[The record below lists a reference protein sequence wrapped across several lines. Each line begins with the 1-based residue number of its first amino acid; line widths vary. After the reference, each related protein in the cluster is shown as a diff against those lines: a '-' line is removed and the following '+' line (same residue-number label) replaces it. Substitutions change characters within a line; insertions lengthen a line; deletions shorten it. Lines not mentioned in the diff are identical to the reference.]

1 MRKWHNKFLTML
13 LVADLMASSLQ
24 PYAVAAAIGP
34 EETIEIQ
41 ESNVE
46 QEGTDEEA
54 QQQDTTASE
63 DAESKEDTESKAEDT
78 TDVESNSDNET
89 AVEDTTTTE
98 AATED
103 TDSTAEDKKE
113 ESSSETTE
121 QNTQNVE
128 NKVAQIGET
137 SYTTFEEAINAA
149 QANDTIVLLQDVEV
163 SATITV
169 NKNLVI
175 VSATE
180 EARTIRRADNFKG
193 SFFNVTNGVKLSLGD
208 EYGTQPVIVDGGAQ
222 WVVKKLESEVT
233 EEETVVRTLE
243 EKQTSDDG
251 TEETMVEVSATPTTE
266 GAYNTGIQA
275 EAPVVQITKGQVAV
289 NKNTVIQNND
299 NTKDNTNGGAIANP
313 AGGNGTV
320 FVYGSILNNATTG
333 NNTNGG
339 AIYNNGYANVYEG
352 AVISG
357 NKANTNGGAI
367 YNYGGG
373 IVTIQDGT
381 FTNNAAVNGGAIWA
395 DGKVDLADGTFKDN
409 VASNNGGAVYVY
421 SIYESRSVNFR
432 GGLFTENKAV
442 KGEDVFLYQNF
453 ATFSGNVQIDDV
465 WVKSEQSLKITNAIR
480 GKIGVTYENPEG
492 ENIQVASGNNYT
504 LKESDVSNITSNIEM
519 YNTAFKDG
527 KAVLVYAPV
536 VIDSQTHTETS
547 DIENEVKL
555 SVTAHA
561 KSNETVTY
569 QWYESSEASGE
580 NGTEIQ
586 DATESTYT
594 VKKDKAGLYYYY
606 CVVKAE
612 KAAETKSEVITV
624 KMTDKNT
631 AEIPAITSQP
641 VGGTYDLQKQVT
653 LKVEASVEDSGVLSY
668 QWYRATNENL
678 EGAEAIK
685 DATDATYTF
694 TASKTGTFY
703 YYCVVTN
710 TKEGLKTPVSTA
722 QSAAAQVKVNGVAV
736 RYNGVEYSSIN
747 EVLDVLGTED
757 ATLEV
762 SSDIVL
768 DKTITI
774 DSANLTIKGENNASV
789 SIRLASTFKNQ
800 AFVVNGGTLTLE
812 NVKVDGGAVWY
823 GATNEYLGRGISN
836 AGRKANAAL
845 VTING
850 GTVNLKE
857 GAYLQNNVVD
867 WAVSG
872 VNMTA
877 GTLNIDGG
885 HIINNYGGSHGGAIF
900 AASNKSTIN
909 MTAGEVSGN
918 QARTSTGGICA
929 DTGTILNISGG
940 QIFNNYTTGRSGGVF
955 INGKLTLSGDA
966 KIYHNYAGGNG
977 GGIFQNDGTA
987 TIEGGIIEDNYA
999 NENGGAIASA
1009 KGTLNI
1015 QGGTIKGNTAK
1026 ANGQGIYTESS
1037 VTIGTELNLDGISDD
1052 IYTQKTYTLT
1062 LDGNGVDNPESQTI
1076 RYLGN
1081 YNLPTLKRNGYK
1093 FLGWYTAADETGTK
1107 VENGSFITET
1117 KNVKLYAQWELTATN
1132 AITLT
1137 KQPEGG
1143 IFYIEDK
1150 KELSIDATTKE
1161 EAEVSYQ
1168 WYRCDDEKGTNKV
1181 ALEGETNKTLSLP
1194 EDLGTYYYFCIVS
1207 EENSVD
1213 AVSDIVKVQMISKN
1227 VASTPEFSKQPQ
1239 SVEKY
1244 VGEKVVF
1251 EVEANT
1257 IDNGTL
1263 TYQWYRSQ
1271 ENVADIETAEK
1282 IDGATSTTYEVTPSE
1297 SGVYYYFVAVTNTI
1311 KNQKGEDTTTTVT
1324 SNVARLT
1331 SHGKITVADI
1341 KADDAYMQKTYWN
1354 SYRIDTKE
1362 SKDGYIETATSLYG
1376 NWGSNTIDKAFDGNW
1391 NTFWETNRSSTDN
1404 SMEIT
1409 FNKEVQLD
1417 RILYATRQDAQKGQ
1431 GYPTK
1436 LVVYSKT
1443 TDGEYVEVGVAESTG
1458 TSEYRIFTLPHAITS
1473 KAIKLKF
1480 EQTTS
1485 NNWPSAS
1492 EIVLLRSEDTVL
1504 SGCATVYGTAIPG
1517 AQLSVST
1524 DVQVG
1529 DKDTLAYQWQ
1539 ESKDGT
1545 SYTDIQGATNATYTV
1560 RTEDADANKYLRV
1573 VVSDASGKFAGTMV
1587 SEPYRSLVDV
1597 KLEGNPVSG
1606 ETLKPVMNYVS
1617 GDTKYEYQWERSTDG
1632 KEFKNIE
1639 GATKETYKVDNV
1651 VANQYVRLAVKISV
1665 DGVSATTVYSDGV
1678 HIDATAMMTGAPQ
1691 VGSTLRAS
1699 VKGIEEKENSAT
1711 YTWEIGD
1718 SETGEFKAITDATG
1732 ATYTIKEDDLNKFI
1746 RVKAE
1751 LTESKA
1757 TVTSEAWQVKED
1769 GTYDKIEGDSV
1780 YLSDIKKEK
1789 LIDSSIGYK
1798 TLMYDANTSGDTI
1811 TLLVNGEKNY
1821 FFKGLGAHAPSTLVY
1836 DLSDYV
1842 TYYHFDRFLAYLG
1855 LDNAQGDKGN
1865 GVKFTV
1871 QTSIDNK
1878 TWKTVQTTGVLK
1890 GNTDA
1895 VKVDIQLEDAKYLKI
1910 SISDNGSNANDH
1922 SVIADAVLAN
1932 QAYTGKVQNQEFV
1945 KTVAE
1950 YDKELKQIREVNPD
1964 KTVKEIL
1971 QMDDY
1976 KKLLYQR
1983 TFVSNATYNLV
1994 KAYAEN
2000 EEYADTLKWFM
2011 NDLEALEDYALGG
2024 ALSCNYTNFIK
2035 VLTKLYTKHG
2045 EDLKDTTYGS
2055 LYKRMMIAIS
2065 FTHSGDVPFWAD
2077 YSQKSDPVRRYE
2089 IYKKLHSKGLL
2100 INNAFEN
2107 LTVTEMRWVVNAMID
2122 DEEIEWLNYYVRTH
2136 SSKNTMKPEDFNSN
2150 NFTPGPYYF
2159 IKYGFGYNYKNE
2171 KYYTE
2176 ENKEKWQKKYGLTNE
2191 AAGEGGKDFDLNVTY
2206 GTDPKIWMVFE
2217 EGAVC
2222 GGISKTGTNI
2232 VQVFGLP
2239 AIVVG
2244 QPGHAAYLQLTYTNP
2259 NDPKNS
2265 TGKWLVQNDIYGWSK
2280 SQSGGLLNGWGNEYA
2295 AELGVS
2301 SYTLLAQATLDDEEN
2316 LHTAERF
2323 VKLASAYS
2331 DDPEEQIRLYEQALD
2346 VQNINLDAWYGLINA
2361 YKALGKGDEDFLKLS
2376 QRIADAL
2383 TYYPLPMWKT
2393 LEDRIKPEI
2402 KSGESLAILALQ
2414 EQVALKKATK
2424 ATTANTTQP
2433 EVSKTMAN
2441 SLLGNQNTAI
2451 ATFSLDGNNAG
2462 KIMIDSSY
2470 GGGNQVLYSIDGGV
2484 NWKNAGITTEVLLT
2498 QEEIDALTPEKDLL
2512 VRFQGTTNYYTID
2525 ITKAST
2531 PSNLYRNDRENRLIG
2546 SVANLEWR
2554 VAGDDQWTDLT
2565 SDTTFTG
2572 DKTIQVRVKA
2582 NGTEQVSDIATY
2594 KFTTDT
2600 DTASKKY
2607 IPLSHISYVGTSS
2620 QQNEGSSG
2628 AKVLTGE
2635 PNSMWHTVWSGND
2648 NERYVTVKFD
2658 EPRYLTA
2665 VDYTPRQTGNNGRFL
2680 SCEVYT
2686 SMDGEDWMLAGSVT
2700 GWGDNANTKRVNL
2713 FGPTYAKYVKV
2724 VGTKTIGNFGS
2735 AAMLE
2740 FFEDTTVES
2749 KTVESIEV
2757 KTAPKKTTY
2766 LRGDEL
2772 NIKGLVV
2779 IAHYDDGTKGTLKHK
2794 FLQFD
2799 KTILDKLGKET
2810 ISVSYSLNGE
2820 VVPVTFD
2827 VNVVEN
2833 TKDITGITVTELPTK
2848 MRYFVGDSLD
2858 TTGMV
2863 VKAQYADGTE
2873 GYIFD
2878 DMYEVVPGTF
2888 KDATDS
2894 QKVTIRYT
2902 RNDKT
2907 VSDSF
2912 DGVEVTKTVKS
2923 ITISKKPT
2931 TTTYNLGDDFNNK
2944 GMQVSVV
2951 YDDNTKEVL
2960 DSTDYV
2966 IESDGF
2972 SNNPGAKTITV
2983 TYARKPEIQT
2993 SVSVIVF
3000 PYIQTEQFI
3009 FEAAEGKDTA
3019 SLTYVMGNTVAED
3032 GKVEVPS
3039 TVTVADKLDFTVNT
3053 IGRSSFEG
3061 QTNVKSVV
3069 LPSTVQSI
3077 EKDAFK
3083 NSTGLK
3089 EVYLTSYDNFDNL
3102 SIADTAFSGVTGATI
3117 YVANEKLVKE
3127 LEDKNITGIKNLTI
3141 KSIAEKVTTLEIQ
3154 APNKTEYTL
3163 GESADFTGLEV
3174 YGILEDGNKIL
3185 LNSETYSMNAFDRN
3199 KAGEQVITVRLN
3211 KKDVTASFTLNVT
3224 PATPSIEAQPMDMG
3238 YNETE
3243 KPEALK
3249 VVASTKDAG
3258 HLSYQWYSNTTNST
3272 KGATAIQGA
3281 TTDSY
3286 VPELK
3291 DQYYFV
3297 VVTNNDAA
3305 KTEGTSISVT
3315 SDIAHIQVGSYEARI
3330 GNTSY
3335 ATLKEAVVNAEDGAT
3350 IQIRKD
3356 ITIEDTIVINKNLTI
3371 TGHTIKR
3378 ANTFNGLLFQ
3388 VNKGTVLLE
3397 NVEVDGGAVW
3407 TGNEDATLKRG
3418 TKNTGIV
3425 ADNSL
3430 VLVTAGELNLGKD
3443 AVLKNNAN
3451 NSNNYGRSGGAVRIS
3466 GGTFRMTGGTMKDN
3480 YSAPYGGAVLAT
3492 GGSVIIES
3500 GLVSGNH
3507 GTSSGG
3513 TFCIDQSAT
3522 FTMTSTENPED
3533 TVIENNL
3540 GNGNGGAI
3548 WLSNGKAT
3556 LNGGI
3561 IRNNKATN
3569 GGAVYMQ
3576 GSGTLELGDVTIT
3589 GNSVTNMVS
3598 GIYYANGS
3606 ISIIGVPNMEN
3617 DIYVT
3622 GGRQLKLTSDL
3633 TNIKSKIRISN
3644 IGSSAETAV
3653 FVVAD
3658 TAEHAKSAE
3667 NAFALATGLS
3677 LYADGTNVY
3686 FTRKNS

>member
-1 MRKWHNKFLTML
+1 MRKWQNKFLTML

-24 PYAVAAAIGP
+24 PYAVAASVGT
-34 EETIEIQ
+34 EEGQEVIEVQ

-46 QEGTDEEA
+46 EQENTSKEA
-54 QQQDTTASE
+54 QGDEVASEETDTKTEETTDAKDTESSDKEEVSSEGVSSEETTVTE
-63 DAESKEDTESKAEDT
+63 DAETVTE
-78 TDVESNSDNET
+78 ET
-89 AVEDTTTTE
+89 EETEATVEDK
-98 AATED
+98 TED
-103 TDSTAEDKKE
+103 STEKT
-113 ESSSETTE
+113 ETTE
-121 QNTQNVE
+121 QTTQKVE
-128 NKVAQIGET
+128 NPVAQIGEIQ
-137 SYTTFEEAINAA
+137 YATFAEAVSAA
-149 QANDTIVLLQDVEV
+149 QADDTIVLLQDVEV
-163 SATITV
+163 NAAITV
-169 NKNLVI
+169 DKNLAI

-180 EARTIRRADNFKG
+180 DAKIIRRAKG
-193 SFFNVTNGVKLSLGD
+193 LKGNLFIVANGAKFALGN
-208 EYGTQPVIVDGGAQ
+208 EEGTQPVIVDGGAK
-222 WVVKKLESEVT
+222 WVVKKLQAEVA
-233 EEETVVRTLE
+233 EGETVVRTIE
-243 EKQTSDDG
+243 DKSSSSD
-251 TEETMVEVSATPTTE
+251 EETIVEVLVESPTVD
-266 GAYNTGIQA
+266 GAYNAGI
-275 EAPVVQITKGQVAV
+275 EADSAVIRIDEGQFYLY
-289 NKNTVIQNND
+289 KNAVIQNND
-299 NTKDNTNGGAIANP
+299 DKTQDAGGGAIANNK
-313 AGGNGTV
+313 GEK
-320 FVYGSILNNATTG
+320 GSIFLYGILQNNATRG

-339 AIYNNGYANVYEG
+339 AIRNNGQLTVYES
-352 AVISG
+352 ALLSG
-357 NKANTNGGAI
+357 NKAE
-367 YNYGGG
+367 
-373 IVTIQDGT
+373 
-381 FTNNAAVNGGAIWA
+381 VNGG
-395 DGKVDLADGTFKDN
+395 
-409 VASNNGGAVYVY
+409 
-421 SIYESRSVNFR
+421 SIYNH
-432 GGLFTENKAV
+432 G
-442 KGEDVFLYQNF
+442 
-453 ATFSGNVQIDDV
+453 
-465 WVKSEQSLKITNAIR
+465 
-480 GKIGVTYENPEG
+480 
-492 ENIQVASGNNYT
+492 
-504 LKESDVSNITSNIEM
+504 
-519 YNTAFKDG
+519 
-527 KAVLVYAPV
+527 
-536 VIDSQTHTETS
+536 
-547 DIENEVKL
+547 
-555 SVTAHA
+555 
-561 KSNETVTY
+561 
-569 QWYESSEASGE
+569 
-580 NGTEIQ
+580 
-586 DATESTYT
+586 
-594 VKKDKAGLYYYY
+594 
-606 CVVKAE
+606 
-612 KAAETKSEVITV
+612 
-624 KMTDKNT
+624 
-631 AEIPAITSQP
+631 
-641 VGGTYDLQKQVT
+641 
-653 LKVEASVEDSGVLSY
+653 
-668 QWYRATNENL
+668 
-678 EGAEAIK
+678 
-685 DATDATYTF
+685 
-694 TASKTGTFY
+694 
-703 YYCVVTN
+703 
-710 TKEGLKTPVSTA
+710 
-722 QSAAAQVKVNGVAV
+722 NGVV
-736 RYNGVEYSSIN
+736 
-747 EVLDVLGTED
+747 
-757 ATLEV
+757 
-762 SSDIVL
+762 
-768 DKTITI
+768 
-774 DSANLTIKGENNASV
+774 
-789 SIRLASTFKNQ
+789 
-800 AFVVNGGTLTLE
+800 
-812 NVKVDGGAVWY
+812 
-823 GATNEYLGRGISN
+823 
-836 AGRKANAAL
+836 
-845 VTING
+845 
-850 GTVNLKE
+850 
-857 GAYLQNNVVD
+857 
-867 WAVSG
+867 
-872 VNMTA
+872 
-877 GTLNIDGG
+877 
-885 HIINNYGGSHGGAIF
+885 
-900 AASNKSTIN
+900 
-909 MTAGEVSGN
+909 
-918 QARTSTGGICA
+918 
-929 DTGTILNISGG
+929 
-940 QIFNNYTTGRSGGVF
+940 
-955 INGKLTLSGDA
+955 
-966 KIYHNYAGGNG
+966 
-977 GGIFQNDGTA
+977 
-987 TIEGGIIEDNYA
+987 TIEGGEFTNNTA
-999 NENGGAIASA
+999 KNGGAIASA
-1009 KGTLNI
+1009 SGTLNI
-1015 QGGTIKGNTAK
+1015 QGGTIKGNK
-1026 ANGQGIYTESS
+1026 ATLDGNGIYTESS
-1037 VTIGTELNLDGISDD
+1037 VTIGDELNLDGISDD

-1093 FLGWYTAADETGTK
+1093 FLGWYTASDETGTK

-1117 KNVKLYAQWELTATN
+1117 NNVTLYAQWELTSTN
-1132 AITLT
+1132 EITLT
-1137 KQPEGG
+1137 KQPEAGT
-1143 IFYIEDK
+1143 FYLEDK
-1150 KELSIDATTKE
+1150 PVLSIEAKTTKD
-1161 EAEVSYQ
+1161 EAQVSYQ
-1168 WYRCDDEKGTNKV
+1168 WYRCDDEQGANKV

-1194 EDLGTYYYFCIVS
+1194 SDLGVYYYFCVVS

-1213 AVSDIVKVQMISKN
+1213 VVSEVVKVQIISRN
-1227 VASTPEFSKQPQ
+1227 IAYTPVFSKQPQ
-1239 SVEKY
+1239 AVNKY
-1244 VGEKVVF
+1244 VGETAKL

-1257 IDNGTL
+1257 IDNGTI
-1263 TYQWYRSQ
+1263 TYQWYRS
-1271 ENVADIETAEK
+1271 ENKTADMETAEK
-1282 IDGATSTTYEVTPSE
+1282 VDDATSSTYEVTPSDA
-1297 SGVYYYFVAVTNTI
+1297 GVYYYFVVATNTI
-1311 KNQKGEDTTTTVT
+1311 KNEKGENVT
-1324 SNVARLT
+1324 ATATSDVVNVT
-1331 SHGKITVADI
+1331 IHNKITVEDM
-1341 KADDAYMQKTYWN
+1341 KADDARMQKKYWN
-1354 SYRIDTKE
+1354 SYRIDTQT
-1362 SKDGYIETATSLYG
+1362 SQYGYIEKATSLYG
-1376 NWGSNTIDKAFDGNW
+1376 NWGSNTINKAFDGNW

-1404 SMEIT
+1404 AMEIT

-1417 RILYATRQDAQKGQ
+1417 RIIYATRQDVSKGN

-1436 LVVYSKT
+1436 LVIYSKT
-1443 TDGEYVEVGVAESTG
+1443 TDGEYVEVGVAESAR
-1458 TSEYRIFTLPHAITS
+1458 TSGYRIFTLPHAITS

-1480 EQTTS
+1480 EQATP

-1517 AQLSVST
+1517 AKLSVST

-1529 DKDTLAYQWQ
+1529 DKEALAYQWQ
-1539 ESKDGT
+1539 ESTDGI
-1545 SYTDIQGATNATYTV
+1545 SYTDIQGAINATYTV

-1573 VVSDASGKFAGTMV
+1573 VVSDTSGKFAGTMV

-1606 ETLKPVMNYVS
+1606 ETLKPVMNYV
-1617 GDTKYEYQWERSTDG
+1617 GDKTTYEYQWERSTDG

-1665 DGVSATTVYSDGV
+1665 DGVSTTTVYSDGV

-1691 VGSTLRAS
+1691 VGSTLKAS
-1699 VKGIEEKENSAT
+1699 VKGIEEKENSVI

-1855 LDNAQGDKGN
+1855 LDNAQGSKGN

-2546 SVANLEWR
+2546 SVVNLEWR

-2749 KTVESIEV
+2749 KTVESIEL

-2779 IAHYDDGTKGTLKHK
+2779 IARYDDGTKGTLKHK

-2863 VKAQYADGTE
+2863 VRAQYADGTE

-2878 DMYEVVPGTF
+2878 GMYKVVPEKFTE
-2888 KDATDS
+2888 ATDS
-2894 QKVTIRYT
+2894 QKVTIEFT
-2902 RNDKT
+2902 RNGNT
-2907 VSDSF
+2907 VTDTFS
-2912 DGVEVTKTVKS
+2912 GVEVTKTVKS
-2923 ITISKKPT
+2923 IKISKKPT
-2931 TTTYNLGDDFNNK
+2931 TTTYSLGDAFNDK
-2944 GMQVSVV
+2944 GMQVSAV
-2951 YDDNTKEVL
+2951 YDDNTQEVL
-2960 DSTDYV
+2960 DSSDYI

-2972 SNNPGAKTITV
+2972 SNTAGTKTITV

-2993 SVSVIVF
+2993 NISVIIF

-3009 FEAAEGKDTA
+3009 FEAAEGKDIA

-3039 TVTVADKLDFTVNT
+3039 TVTVADKLDFTINT

-3127 LEDKNITGIKNLTI
+3127 LEDKHITGIKNLTI

-3378 ANTFNGLLFQ
+3378 ANTFKGLLFQ

-3430 VLVTAGELNLGKD
+3430 VLVTAGEFNLGKD

-3466 GGTFRMTGGTMKDN
+3466 GGTFRMTGGTIKDN

-3492 GGSVIIES
+3492 SGSVIIES

-3522 FTMTSTENPED
+3522 FTMTRTENPED

-3622 GGRQLKLTSDL
+3622 GGKKINLTSDL
-3633 TNIKSKIRISN
+3633 TDMKSKIRISN
-3644 IGSSAETAV
+3644 IGSSAEKAV

-3667 NAFALATGLS
+3667 NAFALASGLS
-3677 LYADGTNVY
+3677 LQAEGTDVY
-3686 FTRKNS
+3686 FTRK

>member
-1 MRKWHNKFLTML
+1 MRKWQNKFLTML
-13 LVADLMASSLQ
+13 LVADLMASPLQ
-24 PYAVAAAIGP
+24 PYAVAASIGP
-34 EETIEIQ
+34 EEGQEVIGVQ

-46 QEGTDEEA
+46 EQENTSKEA
-54 QQQDTTASE
+54 QGDEVASEETDTKTEETTDAKDTESSDKEEVSSEGVSSEETTVTE
-63 DAESKEDTESKAEDT
+63 DAETVTE
-78 TDVESNSDNET
+78 ET
-89 AVEDTTTTE
+89 EATVEDK
-98 AATED
+98 TED
-103 TDSTAEDKKE
+103 STEKT
-113 ESSSETTE
+113 ETTE
-121 QNTQNVE
+121 QTTQKVE
-128 NKVAQIGET
+128 NAVAQIGEIQ
-137 SYTTFEEAINAA
+137 YATFAEAVSAA
-149 QANDTIVLLQDVEV
+149 QADDTIVLLQDVEV
-163 SATITV
+163 NAAITV
-169 NKNLVI
+169 DKNLAI

-180 EARTIRRADNFKG
+180 DAKIIRRAKG
-193 SFFNVTNGVKLSLGD
+193 LKGNLFIVANGAKFALGN
-208 EYGTQPVIVDGGAQ
+208 EEGTQPVIVDGGAK
-222 WVVKKLESEVT
+222 WVVKKLQAEVA
-233 EEETVVRTLE
+233 EGETVVRTIE
-243 EKQTSDDG
+243 DKSSSSD
-251 TEETMVEVSATPTTE
+251 EETIVEVLVESPTVD
-266 GAYNTGIQA
+266 GAYNAGI
-275 EAPVVQITKGQVAV
+275 EADSAVIRIDEGQFYLY
-289 NKNTVIQNND
+289 KNAVIQNND
-299 NTKDNTNGGAIANP
+299 DKTQDAGGGAIANNK
-313 AGGNGTV
+313 GEK
-320 FVYGSILNNATTG
+320 GSIFLYGILQNNATRG

-339 AIYNNGYANVYEG
+339 AIRNNGQLTVYES
-352 AVISG
+352 ALLSG
-357 NKANTNGGAI
+357 NKAE
-367 YNYGGG
+367 
-373 IVTIQDGT
+373 
-381 FTNNAAVNGGAIWA
+381 VNGG
-395 DGKVDLADGTFKDN
+395 
-409 VASNNGGAVYVY
+409 
-421 SIYESRSVNFR
+421 SIYNH
-432 GGLFTENKAV
+432 G
-442 KGEDVFLYQNF
+442 
-453 ATFSGNVQIDDV
+453 
-465 WVKSEQSLKITNAIR
+465 
-480 GKIGVTYENPEG
+480 
-492 ENIQVASGNNYT
+492 
-504 LKESDVSNITSNIEM
+504 
-519 YNTAFKDG
+519 
-527 KAVLVYAPV
+527 
-536 VIDSQTHTETS
+536 
-547 DIENEVKL
+547 
-555 SVTAHA
+555 
-561 KSNETVTY
+561 
-569 QWYESSEASGE
+569 
-580 NGTEIQ
+580 
-586 DATESTYT
+586 
-594 VKKDKAGLYYYY
+594 
-606 CVVKAE
+606 
-612 KAAETKSEVITV
+612 
-624 KMTDKNT
+624 
-631 AEIPAITSQP
+631 
-641 VGGTYDLQKQVT
+641 
-653 LKVEASVEDSGVLSY
+653 
-668 QWYRATNENL
+668 
-678 EGAEAIK
+678 
-685 DATDATYTF
+685 
-694 TASKTGTFY
+694 
-703 YYCVVTN
+703 
-710 TKEGLKTPVSTA
+710 
-722 QSAAAQVKVNGVAV
+722 NGVV
-736 RYNGVEYSSIN
+736 
-747 EVLDVLGTED
+747 
-757 ATLEV
+757 
-762 SSDIVL
+762 
-768 DKTITI
+768 
-774 DSANLTIKGENNASV
+774 
-789 SIRLASTFKNQ
+789 
-800 AFVVNGGTLTLE
+800 
-812 NVKVDGGAVWY
+812 
-823 GATNEYLGRGISN
+823 
-836 AGRKANAAL
+836 
-845 VTING
+845 
-850 GTVNLKE
+850 
-857 GAYLQNNVVD
+857 
-867 WAVSG
+867 
-872 VNMTA
+872 
-877 GTLNIDGG
+877 
-885 HIINNYGGSHGGAIF
+885 
-900 AASNKSTIN
+900 
-909 MTAGEVSGN
+909 
-918 QARTSTGGICA
+918 
-929 DTGTILNISGG
+929 
-940 QIFNNYTTGRSGGVF
+940 
-955 INGKLTLSGDA
+955 
-966 KIYHNYAGGNG
+966 
-977 GGIFQNDGTA
+977 
-987 TIEGGIIEDNYA
+987 TIEGGEFTNNTA
-999 NENGGAIASA
+999 KNGGAIASA
-1009 KGTLNI
+1009 SGTLNI
-1015 QGGTIKGNTAK
+1015 QGGTIKGNK
-1026 ANGQGIYTESS
+1026 ATLDGNGIYTESS
-1037 VTIGTELNLDGISDD
+1037 VTIGDELNLDGISDD

-1081 YNLPTLKRNGYK
+1081 YNLPILKRNGYK
-1093 FLGWYTAADETGTK
+1093 FLGWYTASDETGTK

-1117 KNVKLYAQWELTATN
+1117 NNVTLYAQWELTSTN
-1132 AITLT
+1132 EITLT
-1137 KQPEGG
+1137 KQPEAGT
-1143 IFYIEDK
+1143 FYLEDK
-1150 KELSIDATTKE
+1150 PVLSIEAKTTKD
-1161 EAEVSYQ
+1161 EAQVSYQ
-1168 WYRCDDEKGTNKV
+1168 WYRCDDEQGANKV

-1194 EDLGTYYYFCIVS
+1194 SGLGVYYYFCVVS

-1213 AVSDIVKVQMISKN
+1213 VVSEVVKVQIISRN
-1227 VASTPEFSKQPQ
+1227 IAYTPVFSKQPQ
-1239 SVEKY
+1239 AVNKY
-1244 VGEKVVF
+1244 VGETAKL

-1257 IDNGTL
+1257 IDNGTI
-1263 TYQWYRSQ
+1263 TYQWYRS
-1271 ENVADIETAEK
+1271 ENKTADMETAEK
-1282 IDGATSTTYEVTPSE
+1282 VDDATSSTYEVTPSDA
-1297 SGVYYYFVAVTNTI
+1297 GVYYYFVVATNTI
-1311 KNQKGEDTTTTVT
+1311 KNEKGENVT
-1324 SNVARLT
+1324 ATATSDVVNVT
-1331 SHGKITVADI
+1331 IHNKITVEDM
-1341 KADDAYMQKTYWN
+1341 KADDDRMQKKYWN
-1354 SYRIDTKE
+1354 SYRIDTQT
-1362 SKDGYIETATSLYG
+1362 SQYGYIEKATSLYG
-1376 NWGSNTIDKAFDGNW
+1376 NWGSNTINKAFDGNW

-1404 SMEIT
+1404 AMEIT

-1417 RILYATRQDAQKGQ
+1417 RIIYATRQDASKGN

-1436 LVVYSKT
+1436 LVIYSKT
-1443 TDGEYVEVGVAESTG
+1443 TDGEYVEVGVAESAR
-1458 TSEYRIFTLPHAITS
+1458 TSGYRIFTLPHAITS

-1480 EQTTS
+1480 EQATP

-1529 DKDTLAYQWQ
+1529 DKEALAYQWQ
-1539 ESKDGT
+1539 ESTDGI
-1545 SYTDIQGATNATYTV
+1545 SYTDIQGAINATYTV

-1573 VVSDASGKFAGTMV
+1573 VVSDTSGKFAGTMV

-1606 ETLKPVMNYVS
+1606 ETLKPVMNYV
-1617 GDTKYEYQWERSTDG
+1617 GDKTTYEYQWERSTDG

-1665 DGVSATTVYSDGV
+1665 DGVSTTTVYSDGV

-1691 VGSTLRAS
+1691 VGSTLKAS
-1699 VKGIEEKENSAT
+1699 VKGIEEKENSVI

-1757 TVTSEAWQVKED
+1757 TVVSEAWEVKKA
-1769 GTYDKIEGDSV
+1769 GTFDDLSGEFV
-1780 YLSDIKKEK
+1780 YLSDINKDK
-1789 LIDSSIGYK
+1789 LISSSIGYK
-1798 TLMYDANTSGDTI
+1798 TLMYDTNTSGGRI
-1811 TLLVNGEKNY
+1811 TLLVDGEKNY
-1821 FFKGLGAHAPSTLVY
+1821 FLKGLGAHAPATLVY
-1836 DLSDYV
+1836 DLADYV
-1842 TYYHFDRFLAYLG
+1842 KYYHYDRFIAYLG
-1855 LDNAQGDKGN
+1855 LDNGQGSKGT

-1871 QTSIDNK
+1871 QTSTDNK
-1878 TWKTVQTTGVLK
+1878 NWKTVQTTGVLK
-1890 GNTDA
+1890 GNTNA

-1910 SISDNGSNANDH
+1910 SIDSNGNNECDH
-1922 SVIADAVLAN
+1922 SVVADAKLATLSYKAEESET
-1932 QAYTGKVQNQEFV
+1932 QSLI

-1950 YDKELKQIREVNPD
+1950 YDKELKAFEENYPE
-1964 KTVKEIL
+1964 KSAKEL
-1971 QMDDY
+1971 LEMSDY
-1976 KKLLYQR
+1976 KQLLYQR
-1983 TFVSNATYNLV
+1983 TFVSDAGYNLL
-1994 KAYAEN
+1994 KSYLAGDDYLK
-2000 EEYADTLKWFM
+2000 TLQWFM
-2011 NDLEALEDYALGG
+2011 NDDEALDLYVGGGKAAGSYA
-2024 ALSCNYTNFIK
+2024 NFMD
-2035 VLTKLYTKHG
+2035 VLARLYIKHG
-2045 EDLKDTTYGS
+2045 DDFNKEHGS
-2055 LYKRMMIAIS
+2055 LYKKMMITIAL
-2065 FTHSGDVPFWAD
+2065 THSTTVSYWAD
-2077 YSQKSDPVRRYE
+2077 GTVKSDPLNRYE
-2089 IYKKLHSKGLL
+2089 IFKHMYDSGVLL
-2100 INNAFEN
+2100 NNVFEN
-2107 LTVTEMRWVVNAMID
+2107 LTVEEMRWVMNSIAGD
-2122 DEEIEWLNYYVRTH
+2122 DELEWANYYLRYHTKI
-2136 SSKNTMKPEDFNSN
+2136 KNISEDQLNVG

-2159 IKYGFGYNYKNE
+2159 INYTFGYNYNQP
-2171 KYYTE
+2171 KYYSQ
-2176 ENKEKWQKKYGLTNE
+2176 ENKEYWQKKYSLTNDT
-2191 AAGEGGKDFDLNVTY
+2191 ANPKDARFNLDVTY
-2206 GTDPKIWMVFE
+2206 ESGHPKMWIVWE

-2222 GGISKTGTNI
+2222 GGISKTGNSLLTS
-2232 VQVFGLP
+2232 FGVP
-2239 AIVVG
+2239 GGVVT
-2244 QPGHAAYLQLTYTNP
+2244 QPGHAAYLQYTYTNP
-2259 NDPKNS
+2259 NAGSDGVGIWNI
-2265 TGKWLVQNDIYGWSK
+2265 QNDIFGWSK
-2280 SQSGGLLNGWGNEYA
+2280 SVRYQRMLNGWGSESWTSYYQGSYILLGQAALNDEANYFKANNLVRLADVYA
-2295 AELGVS
+2295 
-2301 SYTLLAQATLDDEEN
+2301 DDVE
-2316 LHTAERF
+2316 
-2323 VKLASAYS
+2323 K
-2331 DDPEEQIRLYEQALD
+2331 QIDLYEEAIK
-2346 VQNINLDAWYGLINA
+2346 VQSINMDAWVGLVDCYKKAGKSEAEFVQLAKRIS
-2361 YKALGKGDEDFLKLS
+2361 KAL
-2376 QRIADAL
+2376 A
-2383 TYYPLPMWKT
+2383 YYPLPMYDI
-2393 LEDRIKPEI
+2393 LENLIKPEI
-2402 KSGESLAILALQ
+2402 QSKAGLADITIYQ
-2414 EQVALKKATK
+2414 QTALKAAAK
-2424 ATTANTTQP
+2424 ATTNDTAQP
-2433 EVSKTMAN
+2433 AAAKQMAN
-2441 SLLGNQNTAI
+2441 YLLGENDFAM
-2451 ATFSLDGNNAG
+2451 ATFSFDGENAG
-2462 KIMIDSSY
+2462 KIVLNEAYSA
-2470 GGGNQVLYSIDGGV
+2470 GNELLYSLDGGTT
-2484 NWKNAGITTEVLLT
+2484 WKSAGVTTEVQLT
-2498 QEEIDALTPEKDLL
+2498 KSELESITSENNVL
-2512 VRFQGTTNYYTID
+2512 VRLQGTTNYYTID

-2546 SVANLEWR
+2546 SVVNLEWR

-2749 KTVESIEV
+2749 KTVESIEL

-2779 IAHYDDGTKGTLKHK
+2779 IARYDDGTKGTLKHK

-2820 VVPVTFD
+2820 VTPVTFD

-2863 VKAQYADGTE
+2863 VKAQYTDGTE
-2873 GYIFD
+2873 GYIYD
-2878 DMYEVVPGTF
+2878 DMYKVVPEKFTE
-2888 KDATDS
+2888 ATNS
-2894 QKVTIRYT
+2894 QKVTIEFT
-2902 RNDKT
+2902 RNDNT
-2907 VSDSF
+2907 VTDTF

-2931 TTTYNLGDDFNNK
+2931 TTTYNLGDNFNNK

-2951 YDDNTKEVL
+2951 YDNNTKEVL

-2972 SNNPGAKTITV
+2972 SNNPGTKNITV

-3019 SLTYVMGNTVAED
+3019 SLTYMMGNTVAED

-3039 TVTVADKLDFTVNT
+3039 TATVADKLDFTVNT

-3069 LPSTVQSI
+3069 IPSTVQSI
-3077 EKDAFK
+3077 EQDAFK

-3141 KSIAEKVTTLEIQ
+3141 KSIAEKVTALEIQ

-3297 VVTNNDAA
+3297 VVTNNDVA

-3378 ANTFNGLLFQ
+3378 ANTFKGLLFQ

-3430 VLVTAGELNLGKD
+3430 VLVTAGEFNLGKD

-3466 GGTFRMTGGTMKDN
+3466 GGTFRMTGGTIKDN

-3492 GGSVIIES
+3492 SGSVIIES

-3522 FTMTSTENPED
+3522 FTMTRTENPED

-3622 GGRQLKLTSDL
+3622 GGKKINLTSDL
-3633 TNIKSKIRISN
+3633 TDMKSKIRISN
-3644 IGSSAETAV
+3644 IGSSAEKAV

-3667 NAFALATGLS
+3667 KAFALASGLS
-3677 LYADGTNVY
+3677 LQAEGTDVY
-3686 FTRKNS
+3686 FTRK